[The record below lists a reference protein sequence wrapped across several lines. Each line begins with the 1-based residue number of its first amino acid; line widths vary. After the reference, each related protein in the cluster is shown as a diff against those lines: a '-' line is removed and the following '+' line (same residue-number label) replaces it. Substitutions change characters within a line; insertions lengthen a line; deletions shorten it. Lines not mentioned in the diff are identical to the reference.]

1 MLSEISP
8 LYTHLFP
15 FFIHLSECKYTY
27 IYTYIYIFL
36 FIQFVS
42 FIVNVV
48 STRCLFIFRFPCK
61 RDFYLIPLHYITYT
75 HAPHKLLSGF
85 FLSFGNKNF
94 FLFCVQ
100 NILLTRWSLLGS
112 PVIGAFAKLLFC
124 KRSKETN
131 NSCP

>member
-1 MLSEISP
+1 MQKGL
-8 LYTHLFP
+8 LFNT
-15 FFIHLSECKYTY
+15 FA
-27 IYTYIYIFL
+27 
-36 FIQFVS
+36 
-42 FIVNVV
+42 
-48 STRCLFIFRFPCK
+48 
-61 RDFYLIPLHYITYT
+61 LHYVYARPTQT
-75 HAPHKLLSGF
+75 AEWVFSLALGT
-85 FLSFGNKNF
+85 KNF

>member
-1 MLSEISP
+1 MNCENALGNFP
-8 LYTHLFP
+8 PYTHLFP
-15 FFIHLSECKYTY
+15 FFIHLSECK
-27 IYTYIYIFL
+27 YTYIYIFL

-85 FLSFGNKNF
+85 FLSFGNKIF
-94 FLFCVQ
+94 FVLCAKYIINSMESIRVTSHRCICQ
-100 NILLTRWSLLGS
+100 ITLLQ
-112 PVIGAFAKLLFC
+112 AQ
-124 KRSKETN
+124 
-131 NSCP
+131 